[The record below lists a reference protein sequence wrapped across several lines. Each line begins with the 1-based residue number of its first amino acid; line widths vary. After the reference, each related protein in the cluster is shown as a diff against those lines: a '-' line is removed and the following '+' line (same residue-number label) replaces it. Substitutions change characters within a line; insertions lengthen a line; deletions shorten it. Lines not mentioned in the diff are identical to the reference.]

1 MASLFK
7 SECRVISK
15 HMHAVQDNIGEYF
28 WRNNDDDF
36 MLRVE
41 LLGLKKAIDE
51 ALERTKK
58 EQNE

>member
-7 SECRVISK
+7 SECRVICK
-15 HMHAVQDNIGEYF
+15 HMHAVQDNILEYF

-58 EQNE
+58 EPK